1 LAAWQAPRP
10 EAKLAAPRPAPYTRA
25 QLSAQP
31 GWPRFNRQ
39 DAGIPMAKMQANQ
52 MRAGMVIEFEGQRYT
67 ILKQNIMIPGK
78 GAAVIQVEMRNVKT
92 GAKKDQR
99 WRTADTVER
108 LTTEDKEFTY
118 SYEDGE
124 NLVLMDPET
133 FEQTVVPKDILGDR
147 LPFLQEAMTVNVKLI
162 EGEPVSMDL
171 PETVTLEIVE
181 ADPVVKGQ
189 TASSSYKPAVLSN
202 GVKVMVPPFITAGE
216 KIVVKTADGTYYE
229 RAK

>member
-1 LAAWQAPRP
+1 
-10 EAKLAAPRPAPYTRA
+10 
-25 QLSAQP
+25 
-31 GWPRFNRQ
+31 
-39 DAGIPMAKMQANQ
+39 MAKMQANQ

-67 ILKQNIMIPGK
+67 IIKQNIMIPGK
-78 GAAVIQVEMRNVKT
+78 GNAIIQVDMRNIKT

-108 LTTEDKEFTY
+108 LQTEDKEFTY
-118 SYEDGE
+118 SYIDGT
-124 NLVLMDPET
+124 NLVLMDPES
-133 FEQTVVPKDILGDR
+133 FEQTMVPQDILGDR
-147 LPFLQEAMTVNVKLI
+147 LPFLQENMTVNVKLI

-171 PETVTLEIVE
+171 PETIVLEVVE

-189 TASSSYKPAVLSN
+189 TASSSYKPAVMSN

>member
-1 LAAWQAPRP
+1 
-10 EAKLAAPRPAPYTRA
+10 
-25 QLSAQP
+25 
-31 GWPRFNRQ
+31 
-39 DAGIPMAKMQANQ
+39 
-52 MRAGMVIEFEGQRYT
+52 
-67 ILKQNIMIPGK
+67 MIPGK
-78 GAAVIQVEMRNVKT
+78 GAAVIQVEMRNVKS

-108 LTTEDKEFTY
+108 LTTEDKEYTY
-118 SYEDGE
+118 SYEDGG

-133 FEQTVVPKDILGDR
+133 FEQTLVPQDILGDR
-147 LPFLQEAMTVNVKLI
+147 LPFLQENMKVNVKLI

-171 PETVTLEIVE
+171 PETVTLEIME

>member
-1 LAAWQAPRP
+1 
-10 EAKLAAPRPAPYTRA
+10 
-25 QLSAQP
+25 
-31 GWPRFNRQ
+31 
-39 DAGIPMAKMQANQ
+39 MAKMQANQ

-78 GAAVIQVEMRNVKT
+78 GAAVIQVEMRNIKT

-118 SYEDGE
+118 SYADGE
-124 NLVLMDPET
+124 SLVLMDPET
-133 FEQTVVPKDILGDR
+133 FEQTTVPSAILGDR
-147 LPFLQEAMTVNVKLI
+147 LPFLVEGMTVQVRLI
-162 EGEPVSMDL
+162 EGEPVAMTL
-171 PETVTLEIVE
+171 PESVVLEVTE

-189 TASSSYKPAVLSN
+189 TAYSSYKPAVLSN
-202 GVKVMVPPFITAGE
+202 GVKTMVPPFVTAGDR
-216 KIVVKTADGTYYE
+216 IVVKTEDASYVE

>member
-1 LAAWQAPRP
+1 
-10 EAKLAAPRPAPYTRA
+10 
-25 QLSAQP
+25 
-31 GWPRFNRQ
+31 
-39 DAGIPMAKMQANQ
+39 MAKMQANQ

-67 ILKQNIMIPGK
+67 IIKQNIMIPGK
-78 GAAVIQVEMRNVKT
+78 GNAIIQVDMRNIKT

-108 LTTEDKEFTY
+108 LQTEDKEFTY
-118 SYEDGE
+118 SYIDGS

-133 FEQTVVPKDILGDR
+133 FEQTMVPQEILGDR
-147 LPFLQEAMTVNVKLI
+147 LPFLQENMTVNVKLI

-171 PETVTLEIVE
+171 PETIVLEVVE

-189 TASSSYKPAVLSN
+189 TASSSYKPAVMSN
-202 GVKVMVPPFITAGE
+202 GAKVMVPPFITAGE

>member
-1 LAAWQAPRP
+1 
-10 EAKLAAPRPAPYTRA
+10 
-25 QLSAQP
+25 
-31 GWPRFNRQ
+31 
-39 DAGIPMAKMQANQ
+39 
-52 MRAGMVIEFEGQRYT
+52 
-67 ILKQNIMIPGK
+67 
-78 GAAVIQVEMRNVKT
+78 
-92 GAKKDQR
+92 
-99 WRTADTVER
+99 
-108 LTTEDKEFTY
+108 
-118 SYEDGE
+118 
-124 NLVLMDPET
+124 MDPET
-133 FEQTVVPKDILGDR
+133 FEQTLVPKDILGDR

>member
-1 LAAWQAPRP
+1 M
-10 EAKLAAPRPAPYTRA
+10 LAAPSPAPYTQSHMPPR
-25 QLSAQP
+25 P
-31 GWPRFNRQ
+31 GWTRFNRQ
-39 DAGIPMAKMQANQ
+39 NAGIPMAKMQANQ

-78 GAAVIQVEMRNVKT
+78 GAAVIQVEMRNVKS

-108 LTTEDKEFTY
+108 LTTEDKEYTY
-118 SYEDGE
+118 SYEEGG

-133 FEQTVVPKDILGDR
+133 FEQTLVPQDILGDR
-147 LPFLQEAMTVNVKLI
+147 LPFLQENMTVNVKLI
-162 EGEPVSMDL
+162 EGDPVSMDL
-171 PETVTLEIVE
+171 PETVTLEIAE

-189 TASSSYKPAVLSN
+189 TASSSYKPALLTN

>member
-1 LAAWQAPRP
+1 
-10 EAKLAAPRPAPYTRA
+10 
-25 QLSAQP
+25 
-31 GWPRFNRQ
+31 
-39 DAGIPMAKMQANQ
+39 MAKMQANQ

-67 ILKQNIMIPGK
+67 IIKQNIMIPGK
-78 GAAVIQVEMRNVKT
+78 GNAIIQVDMRNIKT

-108 LTTEDKEFTY
+108 LQTEDKEFTY
-118 SYEDGE
+118 SYIDGT
-124 NLVLMDPET
+124 NLVLMDPES
-133 FEQTVVPKDILGDR
+133 FEQTMVPQDILGDR
-147 LPFLQEAMTVNVKLI
+147 LPFLQENMTVNVKLI

-171 PETVTLEIVE
+171 PEQVTLEVVE

-189 TASSSYKPAVLSN
+189 TASSSYKPALLSN

-216 KIVVKTADGTYYE
+216 KIVVKTADATYYE

>member
-1 LAAWQAPRP
+1 
-10 EAKLAAPRPAPYTRA
+10 
-25 QLSAQP
+25 
-31 GWPRFNRQ
+31 
-39 DAGIPMAKMQANQ
+39 MAKMQANQ

-67 ILKQNIMIPGK
+67 IIKQNIMIPGK
-78 GAAVIQVEMRNVKT
+78 GNAIIQVDMRNIKT

-108 LTTEDKEFTY
+108 LMTEDKEFTY
-118 SYEDGE
+118 SYTDGE
-124 NLVLMDPET
+124 NLVLMDPES
-133 FEQTVVPKDILGDR
+133 FEQTMVPQEILGDR
-147 LPFLQEAMTVNVKLI
+147 LPFLQENMTVNVKLI

-171 PETVTLEIVE
+171 PETIVLEVVE

-189 TASSSYKPAVLSN
+189 TASSSYKPAVMSN

>member
-1 LAAWQAPRP
+1 
-10 EAKLAAPRPAPYTRA
+10 
-25 QLSAQP
+25 
-31 GWPRFNRQ
+31 
-39 DAGIPMAKMQANQ
+39 
-52 MRAGMVIEFEGQRYT
+52 
-67 ILKQNIMIPGK
+67 MIPGK
-78 GAAVIQVEMRNVKT
+78 GAAVIQVEMRNVKS

-133 FEQTVVPKDILGDR
+133 FEQTLVPKDILGER
-147 LPFLQEAMTVNVKLI
+147 LPYLQENMTVNVKLI

>member
-1 LAAWQAPRP
+1 
-10 EAKLAAPRPAPYTRA
+10 
-25 QLSAQP
+25 
-31 GWPRFNRQ
+31 
-39 DAGIPMAKMQANQ
+39 MAKMQANQ

-118 SYEDGE
+118 SYAEGDH
-124 NLVLMDPET
+124 LVLMDPESY
-133 FEQTVVPKDILGDR
+133 EQLQVPKSILGDR
-147 LPFLQEAMTVNVKLI
+147 LPFLTENMTVNLRLI
-162 EGEPVSMDL
+162 EGDPVSMDI
-171 PETVTLEIVE
+171 PDTVVLEVVE

-189 TASSSYKPAVLSN
+189 TAASSYKPATLSN
-202 GVKVMVPPFITAGE
+202 GVKTMVPPFVTSGE
-216 KIVVKTADGTYYE
+216 KIVVKTEDASYVE
-229 RAK
+229 RAKG

>member
-1 LAAWQAPRP
+1 
-10 EAKLAAPRPAPYTRA
+10 
-25 QLSAQP
+25 
-31 GWPRFNRQ
+31 
-39 DAGIPMAKMQANQ
+39 
-52 MRAGMVIEFEGQRYT
+52 
-67 ILKQNIMIPGK
+67 
-78 GAAVIQVEMRNVKT
+78 VKS

-108 LTTEDKEFTY
+108 LTTEDKEYTY
-118 SYEDGE
+118 SYEEGG

-133 FEQTVVPKDILGDR
+133 FEQTLVPQDILGDR
-147 LPFLQEAMTVNVKLI
+147 LPFLQENMTVNVKLI
-162 EGEPVSMDL
+162 EGDPVSMDL
-171 PETVTLEIVE
+171 PETVTLEIAE

-189 TASSSYKPAVLSN
+189 TASSSYKPALLTN

>member
-1 LAAWQAPRP
+1 
-10 EAKLAAPRPAPYTRA
+10 
-25 QLSAQP
+25 
-31 GWPRFNRQ
+31 
-39 DAGIPMAKMQANQ
+39 MAKMQANQ

-67 ILKQNIMIPGK
+67 IIKQNIMIPGK
-78 GAAVIQVEMRNVKT
+78 GNAIIQVDMRNIKT

-108 LTTEDKEFTY
+108 LQTEDKEFTY
-118 SYEDGE
+118 SYIDGT

-133 FEQTVVPKDILGDR
+133 FEQTMVPQDILGDR
-147 LPFLQEAMTVNVKLI
+147 LPFLQENMTVNVKLI

-171 PETVTLEIVE
+171 PETIVLEVVE

-189 TASSSYKPAVLSN
+189 TASSSYKPAVMSN
-202 GVKVMVPPFITAGE
+202 GAKVMVPPFITAGE